1 MTVEGSPPPPPPP
14 VSKAAGDQ
22 DPGDEAAQVAAG
34 LDTRVEQT
42 RAITGLMAVL
52 LSDAAIAIAAIVGI
66 VFVAKSTGGHA
77 SGQTSFAPQIVAILS
92 SAFTAVGTLTTAYFG
107 IKGIAN
113 VAGPGQGSLRPAR
126 QRARRA
132 GNSGGSARSHP

>member
-1 MTVEGSPPPPPPP
+1 MTDGSPETPGN
-14 VSKAAGDQ
+14 AAADNQG
-22 DPGDEAAQVAAG
+22 PGDEAAQVAAG
-34 LDTRVEQT
+34 LDTRIEQT
-42 RAITGLMAVL
+42 RSITGLMAVL

-66 VFVAKSTGGHA
+66 VFVAKSPGGQTG
-77 SGQTSFAPQIVAILS
+77 GQTSFAPQIVAILS

-132 GNSGGSARSHP
+132 GTSGGSARPHP